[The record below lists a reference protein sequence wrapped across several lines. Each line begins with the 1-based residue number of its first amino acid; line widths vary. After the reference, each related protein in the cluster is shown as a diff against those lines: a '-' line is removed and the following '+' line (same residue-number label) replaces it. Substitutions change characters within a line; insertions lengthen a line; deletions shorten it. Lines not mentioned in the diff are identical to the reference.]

1 MSLAVRPGQL
11 ILRKTLDAR
20 RVELAQAVRDRIA
33 GPEFQAVHERIWYTP
48 GPRWFREQDA
58 IWRIYADTSMFV
70 GGIRALLLQSLHPVA
85 MLGVSQHSGFR
96 GDPWGRLQRTS
107 RFLATTTYGTIADAE
122 RSIAIVRAIHR
133 RVKGTT
139 SSGRKYR
146 ADDPHLLGWIHAAE
160 VDSFLTTYRVF
171 GAEPLDETD
180 ADAYVRQSGFVAAKL
195 GVVQP
200 PQTVAEL
207 DEILASY
214 RTELKLSPAAKQA
227 ADMLLKDP
235 PLAGAQRFGYAILAA
250 GAVSTLP
257 TWARTALLLPILPT
271 TDRLVARPLTRTAL
285 GTIRWALTGAAAA

>member
-1 MSLAVRPGQL
+1 MSVAVRPGQL
-11 ILRKTLDAR
+11 MLRWTLDAR
-20 RVELAQAVRDRIA
+20 RAELARAVRDRIA

-48 GPRWFREQDA
+48 GPRWFGEQDP
-58 IWRIYADTSMFV
+58 IWRIHADASMFV

-96 GDPWGRLQRTS
+96 GDPWGRLHRTS

-122 RSIAIVRAIHR
+122 RSIAIVRAVHR

-139 SSGRKYR
+139 STGAQYR

-171 GAEPLDETD
+171 GAEPLNEAD

-195 GVVQP
+195 GVVEP
-200 PQTVAEL
+200 PQTVADL
-207 DEILASY
+207 KKVLAVY
-214 RTELKLSPAAKQA
+214 RPELKLSPAAKEA
-227 ADMLLKDP
+227 AEILLKDP
-235 PLAGAQRFGYAILAA
+235 PLAGAQRVGYAILAA

-257 TWARTALLLPILPT
+257 TWARTALLLPVLPT
-271 TDRLVARPLTRTAL
+271 TDRLVARPLTRSAL
-285 GTIRWALTGAAAA
+285 GTIRWALTGAA

>member
-1 MSLAVRPGQL
+1 MSLDIWPGRQM
-11 ILRKTLDAR
+11 LRKTLDAR
-20 RVELAQAVRDRIA
+20 RADLAQAVRDRIA
-33 GPEFQAVHERIWYTP
+33 GPEFSSIHERIWYTP

-58 IWRIYADTSMFV
+58 IWRIHADTSMFV

-85 MLGVSQHSGFR
+85 MHGVSQHSGFR

-107 RFLATTTYGTIADAE
+107 KFLATTTYGTIADAE

-139 SSGRKYR
+139 STGAKYR
-146 ADDPHLLGWIHAAE
+146 ANDPHLLGWVHTAE
-160 VDSFLTTYRVF
+160 VDSFLATYRVF
-171 GAEPLDETD
+171 GAEPLNSDD

-195 GVVQP
+195 GVVEP

-207 DEILASY
+207 DEVMTAY
-214 RTELKLSPAAKQA
+214 RPELKLTPAAKEA
-227 ADMLLKDP
+227 AEMLLKDP
-235 PLAGAQRFGYAILAA
+235 PLAGAQRLGYAVLAA

-257 TWARTALLLPILPT
+257 SWARTALLLPVLPT

-285 GTIRWALTGAAAA
+285 GTIRWALTGAAA

>member
-1 MSLAVRPGQL
+1 MSFAARPGQL
-11 ILRKTLDAR
+11 ILRRTLDAR
-20 RVELAQAVRDRIA
+20 RAELAQAVRDRIA
-33 GPEFQAVHERIWYTP
+33 GPEFQAIHERIWYTP
-48 GPRWFREQDA
+48 GPRWFSEQDA

-107 RFLATTTYGTIADAE
+107 RFLATTTYGTITDAE

-133 RVKGTT
+133 RVRGTT
-139 SSGRKYR
+139 STGREYR
-146 ADDPHLLGWIHAAE
+146 ADDPHLLGWIHAAQ
-160 VDSFLTTYRVF
+160 VDSFLTTYRLF
-171 GAEPLDETD
+171 GAEPLDDAD

-195 GVVQP
+195 GVVDP

-207 DEILASY
+207 DEVLTAY
-214 RTELKLSPAAKQA
+214 RPELKFSPAAKDA
-227 ADMLLKDP
+227 AEMLIKDP

-250 GAVSTLP
+250 GAVSALP
-257 TWARTALLLPILPT
+257 PWARSALLLPTLPT

-285 GTIRWALTGAAAA
+285 GTLRWALTGAAA

>member
-1 MSLAVRPGQL
+1 MSLAALPGQL

-20 RVELAQAVRDRIA
+20 RADLAQAVRDRIA
-33 GPEFQAVHERIWYTP
+33 GPEFQAAHERIWYTP
-48 GPRWFREQDA
+48 GPRWFSEQDS
-58 IWRIYADTSMFV
+58 IWRIHADTSMFA

-139 SSGRKYR
+139 RSGRRYR

-171 GAEPLDETD
+171 GAEPLDEAD

-207 DEILASY
+207 DEVLAGY
-214 RTELKLSPAAKQA
+214 RPELKLSPAAKQA
-227 ADMLLKDP
+227 AEMLLKDP

-271 TDRLVARPLTRTAL
+271 TDRLIARPLTRTAL
-285 GTIRWALTGAAAA
+285 GTIRWALTGAAA